1 MTPVGNNTNYYYSQQ
16 PSPSM
21 RRKALRLRTV
31 NSCADSS
38 FTGEPPVSALLCRRV
53 VAGQPF
59 WLETRMRR
67 HTKNRRLLLC
77 GLGLLVASSL
87 VAWKTLPLGGELPS
101 TIKVTRGNIE
111 SSVTALG
118 TLQPRRY
125 VDVGAQA
132 SGQIRKLHVE
142 VGDLVKE
149 GQLLVEIDP
158 STQKA
163 RLDAGRYSIEN
174 LKAQLA
180 EQQALYQLAQQQLK
194 RQQHLS
200 AGGATREEDVQ
211 SAQAQLKVTQ
221 SRIEMYRAQIL
232 QAQASLRSD
241 EAELGYTRIYA
252 PMSGTVVAVD
262 AREGQT
268 LNAQQQTPLILRIAK
283 LSPMTVWAEVSEADI
298 GHVKPGMQAY
308 FTTLAGGK
316 RRWSSTVRQILPIPP
331 KPLDQANQ
339 GGGSPSASASGSGAG
354 GKVVLYTVLLDVEN
368 TDNDLMA
375 EMTAQVFFV
384 AGEAKNVLTAPV
396 AALDETG
403 QADGIRLAQVLDA
416 KGKVV
421 QRQVRTG
428 LSDRLRVQIVEG
440 LAEGDNLLIGA
451 PAASGG

>member
-1 MTPVGNNTNYYYSQQ
+1 
-16 PSPSM
+16 M
-21 RRKALRLRTV
+21 RRPSNK
-31 NSCADSS
+31 
-38 FTGEPPVSALLCRRV
+38 
-53 VAGQPF
+53 
-59 WLETRMRR
+59 
-67 HTKNRRLLLC
+67 RRLLFC
-77 GLGLLVASSL
+77 GLGLLSL
-87 VAWKTLPLGGELPS
+87 SALLAWKTLPASGDPLS
-101 TIKVTRGNIE
+101 TVSVTRNDIE

-142 VGDLVKE
+142 VGDQVKA

-158 STQKA
+158 STQQA
-163 RLDAGRYSIEN
+163 RLDAGRFSIDN

-180 EQQALYQLAQQQLK
+180 EQHAQYQLAEQQYK
-194 RQQHLS
+194 RQRNLA

-221 SRIEMYRAQIL
+221 ARIDMYRAQIR

-283 LSPMTVWAEVSEADI
+283 LSPMTVWAQVSEADI
-298 GHVKPGMQAY
+298 GHVKPGMAAY

-316 RRWSSTVRQILPIPP
+316 RRWTSTVRQILPVPP
-331 KPLDQANQ
+331 KPLDQSSQ
-339 GGGSPSASASGSGAG
+339 GGGSPSSASGTGAAS
-354 GKVVLYTVLLDVEN
+354 KVVLYTVLLDV
-368 TDNDLMA
+368 DNPDNALMA
-375 EMTAQVFFV
+375 EMTTQVFFV
-384 AGEAKNVLTAPV
+384 AGRASKVLTVPV
-396 AALDETG
+396 AALDED
-403 QADGIRLAQVLDA
+403 ASDENLRMAQVLDA
-416 KGKVV
+416 SGKIE
-421 QRQVRTG
+421 QRRVRTG
-428 LSDRLRVQIVEG
+428 LSDRLRVQVLEG
-440 LAEGDNLLIGA
+440 LNEGEQLLIGA